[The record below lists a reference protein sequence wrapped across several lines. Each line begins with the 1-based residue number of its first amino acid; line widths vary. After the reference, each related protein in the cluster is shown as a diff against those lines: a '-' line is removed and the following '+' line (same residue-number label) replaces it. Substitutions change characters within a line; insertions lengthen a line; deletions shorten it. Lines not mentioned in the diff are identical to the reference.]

1 MLINFADG
9 DEQPQFTFPP
19 DEFTSKKIT
28 TKILQQIE
36 VIAWVTFDEPS
47 FVCLSLFSASD
58 YPHSSA
64 VLLHIVFGVHY

>member
-1 MLINFADG
+1 MLINFTDG

-36 VIAWVTFDEPS
+36 VIAWVAFLS
-47 FVCLSLFSASD
+47 MSSSLFC
-58 YPHSSA
+58 
-64 VLLHIVFGVHY
+64 L

>member
-1 MLINFADG
+1 MLINFTDG

-36 VIAWVTFDEPS
+36 VM
-47 FVCLSLFSASD
+47 
-58 YPHSSA
+58 
-64 VLLHIVFGVHY
+64 

>member
-1 MLINFADG
+1 MLTNFADG

-47 FVCLSLFSASD
+47 FVCFLSSLPD

-64 VLLHIVFGVHY
+64 VLLHIVFGVHS